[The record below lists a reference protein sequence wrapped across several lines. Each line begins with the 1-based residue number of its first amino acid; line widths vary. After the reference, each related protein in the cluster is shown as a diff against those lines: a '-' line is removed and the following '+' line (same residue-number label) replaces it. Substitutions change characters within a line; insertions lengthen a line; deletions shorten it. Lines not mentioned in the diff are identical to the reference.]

1 MKIIMKTYSK
11 ILIKILC
18 QSIAYFNWMNINKNK
33 NKNKKEQNQIINN
46 NKIIKSILTIK
57 IEQI

>member
-33 NKNKKEQNQIINN
+33 NKKEQNQIINN